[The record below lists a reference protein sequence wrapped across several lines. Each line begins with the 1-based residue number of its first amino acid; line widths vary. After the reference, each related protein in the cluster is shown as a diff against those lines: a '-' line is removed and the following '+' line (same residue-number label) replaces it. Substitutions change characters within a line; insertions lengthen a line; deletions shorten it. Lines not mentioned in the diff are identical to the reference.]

1 MSNKLL
7 GYIKEKDLTHDDVIA
22 LIDKHLQ
29 RSVSEEGEPDGEE
42 EVVEGEE
49 SENSTP
55 NDEVEENDEIEQISE
70 SQKEKLV
77 ELDKIYKDAS
87 KKLEEINKIV
97 SKIKR
102 KEPPKGD
109 ISDEA
114 LTTNQKI
121 KANWFE
127 VDVWSYIKN

>member
-29 RSVSEEGEPDGEE
+29 RNISEEGEPDSEE

-77 ELDKIYKDAS
+77 ELDKIYKNAF
-87 KKLEEINKIV
+87 KKLEENNKIV

-102 KEPPKGD
+102 KDPPEGD

-127 VDVWSYIKN
+127 VDV